1 VAVPRFLAAAQVRSL
16 PLPLPDLPVTAVLP
30 ELAGALAAAG
40 TAVLTA
46 PPGAGKSTIVPL
58 ALLGSPWLGGQRIVL
73 LEPRRLA
80 ARALAARMASL
91 LGEET
96 GATVGYRM
104 RQDTR
109 VSRAT
114 RLEVVTE
121 GVLTRMLQ
129 ADPALEGVGALLFDE
144 FHERSLQADL
154 GLALALDVR
163 ANLRPDLRLLVMS
176 ATLQAE
182 PVAAL
187 LDGAPIVT
195 AAGRSFPVATH
206 YLASRSDE
214 PLPRAVAS
222 AVRRALAETT
232 GDVLVFLPGTAE
244 IRRSADF
251 LAGQYAPPAVQV
263 RTLYGDL
270 SRDEQDAAIRPA
282 PPGERKVLLSTNI
295 AETSLTIEGITAVV
309 DSGLERRSRFDPNTG
324 LGSLV
329 TDWIS
334 RASADQRQ
342 GRAGRLGPGVCYR
355 LWGEARQRSLL
366 PATPPEIVATDLAPL
381 ALELAAWGV
390 ADPAALRW
398 LDAPPPG
405 AFAQARELLGT
416 LGALDEA
423 GRITSHGR
431 ELQRL
436 GVHPRLAHLLL
447 HAREQ
452 GLAATAA
459 ALAALL
465 SERDLL
471 RGEAARDDADIRTRL
486 ELLRAG
492 GPATRHIR
500 RAADDLLRRL
510 GNAPIRTANDLDPDA
525 AGALLAVAWP
535 DRVGR
540 AREAGSGRYQLATGR
555 GANLGQPQALSRA
568 EFIVAPAVDAGARD
582 ARIFLAAPLTLAEL
596 QAALPAAI
604 RTVTEVAWE
613 PRDGAVVARRRRVLG
628 ELSLADE
635 PVRDVDPATLAAAFL
650 AGLQASGL
658 DVLPWEPVLRQWQ
671 ARVALAHAWDP
682 RPSAPWPD
690 VSDAALLASLPEWLG
705 PWVAGMSRLDH
716 LRRLDLGA
724 ALRGLLDHGQQRRL
738 DELAPTHLAVPSGSR
753 IAIDYL
759 DGPVPTLSVRLQEVF
774 GLQASPAVCAGRVP
788 VLLKL
793 LSPAGRPVQV
803 TRDLASFWASGY
815 HEVRRELKGR
825 YPKHYWP
832 DDPLT
837 AEPTRRARPR

>member
-1 VAVPRFLAAAQVRSL
+1 M
-16 PLPLPDLPVTAVLP
+16 PLPPSDLPVT
-30 ELAGALAAAG
+30 GALPGLLAALADSG
-40 TAVLTA
+40 VAVLTA
-46 PPGAGKSTIVPL
+46 PPGAGKSTLVPL
-58 ALLGSPWLGGQRIVL
+58 ALLDEAWLASQRIVL

-91 LGEET
+91 LGEEV

-104 RQDTR
+104 RQDTQ

-129 ADPALEGVGALLFDE
+129 DDPALEGVGAVLFDE

-154 GLALALDVR
+154 GLALAIDVR
-163 ANLRPDLRLLVMS
+163 TNLRPDLRLLVMS
-176 ATLQAE
+176 ATLQAA

-187 LDGAPIVT
+187 LGGAQVIT
-195 AAGRSFPVATH
+195 AEGRSFPVATQ
-206 YLASRSDE
+206 YLPSRADE
-214 PLPRAVAS
+214 PLPLAVAG
-222 AVRRALAETT
+222 AVRRALAETP
-232 GDVLVFLPGTAE
+232 GDVLVFLPGSGE
-244 IRRSADF
+244 IRRVAEH
-251 LAGQYAPPAVQV
+251 LAGIHAAPAVTV

-270 SRDEQDAAIRPA
+270 SREEQDAAIRPS
-282 PPGERKVLLSTNI
+282 PRGQRKVLLSTNI

-309 DSGLERRSRFDPNTG
+309 DSGLERRAKFDPNTG

-381 ALELAAWGV
+381 ALELAAWGI

-398 LDAPPPG
+398 LDAPPAG
-405 AFAQARELLGT
+405 AFAQARTLLAS
-416 LGALDEA
+416 LGALDPV
-423 GRITSHGR
+423 GLITPHGKV
-431 ELQRL
+431 LQRL
-436 GVHPRLAHLLL
+436 GVHPRLGHLLL
-447 HAREQ
+447 YARDGRLE
-452 GLAATAA
+452 GTAA
-459 ALAALL
+459 AIAALL
-465 SERDLL
+465 GERDLL
-471 RGEAARDDADIRTRL
+471 RGEAARNDADLRTRL

-492 GPATRHIR
+492 APGTRTIR

-510 GNAPIRTANDLDPDA
+510 GASTARTAIDPDA
-525 AGALLAVAWP
+525 AGALLAVGWP

-540 AREAGSGRYQLATGR
+540 AREPGGGRYQLASGR
-555 GANLGQPQALSRA
+555 GANLGAPQPLSRA

-582 ARIFLAAPLTLAEL
+582 ARIFLAAPVSLSEL
-596 QAALPAAI
+596 QEALPQAVTTA
-604 RTVTEVAWE
+604 TEVAWE
-613 PRDGAVVARRRRVLG
+613 PREGAVVARRRLVLG
-628 ELSLADE
+628 ELTLAE
-635 PVRDVDPATLAAAFL
+635 QPVRDASPVAVAHAFL
-650 AGLQASGL
+650 AGLAAAGL

-671 ARVALAHAWDP
+671 ARVALVREWDP
-682 RPSAPWPD
+682 RPPSPWPD
-690 VSDAALLASLPEWLG
+690 VSDAALLATLPGWLG
-705 PWVAGMSRLDH
+705 PWVEGYSRLDH

-724 ALRGLLDHGQQRRL
+724 ALRSQLDHALQRRL
-738 DELAPTHLAVPSGSR
+738 DELAPTHFAVPSGSR

-759 DGPVPTLSVRLQEVF
+759 DGAVPTLSVRLQEVF
-774 GLQASPAVCAGRVP
+774 GLKASPAVCAGRVP

-825 YPKHYWP
+825 YPRHYWP
-832 DDPLT
+832 EDPHT
-837 AEPTRRARPR
+837 AEPTRRVRPR

>member
-1 VAVPRFLAAAQVRSL
+1 VTLLPATAAVWAPPL
-16 PLPLPDLPVTAVLP
+16 PPPLPDLPVTAVLP
-30 ELAGALAAAG
+30 ALAAALSAPG
-40 TAVLTA
+40 AAVLTA
-46 PPGAGKSTIVPL
+46 PPGAGKSTVVPL
-58 ALLGSPWLGGQRIVL
+58 ALLDSPWLGGQRIVL

-91 LGEET
+91 LGEEA

-104 RQDTR
+104 RQDTK

-129 ADPALEGVGALLFDE
+129 ADPALEGTGAILFDE

-176 ATLQAE
+176 ATLQAA

-187 LDGAPIVT
+187 LDGAPVVT
-195 AAGRSFPVATH
+195 AAGRSYPVATH
-206 YLASRSDE
+206 YLPSRADE
-214 PLPRAVAS
+214 PLPQAVAV
-222 AVRRALAETT
+222 AVRRALAETG

-244 IRRSADF
+244 IRRTAEF
-251 LAGQYAPPAVQV
+251 LASQYAAPAVRI

-282 PPGERKVLLSTNI
+282 PPGERKVLLATNI
-295 AETSLTIEGITAVV
+295 AETSLTIEGVTAVV
-309 DSGLERRSRFDPNTG
+309 DSGLERRARFDPNTG

-329 TDWIS
+329 TEWVS

-355 LWGEARQRSLL
+355 VWGEARQRSLL

-390 ADPAALRW
+390 ADPAGLRW
-398 LDAPPPG
+398 LDAPPVG
-405 AFAQARELLGT
+405 AFAQARELLAT
-416 LGALDEA
+416 LGALNAD
-423 GRITSHGR
+423 GRVTDHGR

-436 GVHPRLAHLLL
+436 GVHPRLGHLLI
-447 HAREQ
+447 HARGR
-452 GLAATAA
+452 GLLATAA

-465 SERDLL
+465 GERDLL
-471 RGEAARDDADIRTRL
+471 RGELARNDADIRTRL
-486 ELLRAG
+486 DLLRAG
-492 GPATRHIR
+492 GPGTRTIQ
-500 RAADDLLRRL
+500 RAADDLRRRL
-510 GNAPIRTANDLDPDA
+510 GTSRDIAAFDPDA

-540 AREAGSGRYQLATGR
+540 AREAGSGRYQLANGR
-555 GANLGQPQALSRA
+555 GASLGTPQALSRA

-582 ARIFLAAPLTLAEL
+582 ARIFLAAPLTLPEL
-596 QAALPAAI
+596 EEALPGEI
-604 RTVTEVAWE
+604 RTVTEVGWDA
-613 PRDGAVVARRRRVLG
+613 RDGAVIARQRQVLG
-628 ELSLADE
+628 QLTLAE
-635 PVRDVDPATLAAAFL
+635 RPVRDADPLAIASAFL
-650 AGLQASGL
+650 GGLQATGL
-658 DVLPWEPVLRQWQ
+658 DVLPWEPALRQWQ
-671 ARVALAHAWDP
+671 ARVVLVREWDP
-682 RPSAPWPD
+682 RPPSAWPD
-690 VSDAALLASLPEWLG
+690 ASDAALLATLPAWLG
-705 PWVAGMSRLDH
+705 PWVEGMSRLDH

-724 ALRGLLDHGQQRRL
+724 ALRGLLDHGHQRRL
-738 DELAPTHLAVPSGSR
+738 DELAPTHVTVPSGSR

-759 DGPVPTLSVRLQEVF
+759 DGAVPTLSVRLQEVF
-774 GLQASPAVCAGRVP
+774 GLRASPAVCAGRVP

-825 YPKHYWP
+825 YPRHYWP

-837 AEPTRRARPR
+837 AEPTRRARPQ